1 VSGAEPIRFLREGR
15 LGVVVLDRQEALN
28 ALTRAMVREL
38 SDHLRRWKDDPEVE
52 AVLVKAA
59 PGRAFCAGG
68 DVRAVVETVRREGV
82 AAALPFFRDEYRMN
96 WRIARFPKPWIALL
110 NGVTMGGGC
119 GISIHGSH
127 RIATEHTL
135 LAMPETGIGFFPD
148 IGATFFLNA
157 CPPGFGMYLGLT
169 GARLGV
175 ADALLAGLATH
186 FVPAARLLEFEA
198 RLVAAGRGEVAGA
211 LAEALADMAAAPP
224 EPGILDERLATIRAI
239 FEAESFTE
247 LLDRLQREP
256 TGWGREQLA
265 LLREKSPLAVRLTFA
280 QLRRGAGASLEE
292 CLRLEYRMVR
302 HVLESGEFAEGVRAL
317 LIDKDKR
324 PRWRH
329 PSLEAVDEAEVER
342 FFAPIPEGEL
352 VFDWEGV

>member
-1 VSGAEPIRFLREGR
+1 MSVREPIRFLREGR

-28 ALTRAMVREL
+28 ALTRDMVRAL

-52 AVLVKAA
+52 AVLVKAV

-96 WRIARFPKPWIALL
+96 WRIARFPKPYVAFL

-119 GISIHGSH
+119 GISIHGTH
-127 RIATEHTL
+127 RIATEHTV
-135 LAMPETGIGFFPD
+135 LAMPETAIGFFPD
-148 IGATFFLNA
+148 VGATWFLDH
-157 CPPGFGMYLGLT
+157 CPPGVGMFLGLT
-169 GARLGV
+169 GARLAA
-175 ADALLAGLATH
+175 ADALTTGLATH
-186 FVPAARLLEFEA
+186 HLPAARLLELEA
-198 RLVAAGRGEVAGA
+198 RLVAAGPGQVTAA
-211 LAEALADMAAAPP
+211 LEEGLRELATAPR
-224 EPGILDERLATIRAI
+224 EPGFLASKLATIASL
-239 FEAESFTE
+239 FTAESFGE
-247 LLDRLQREP
+247 LLARLSAEP
-256 TGWGREQLA
+256 TGFGAEQLA
-265 LLREKSPLAVRLTFA
+265 ILRERSPLSVRLTFA

-292 CLRLEYRMVR
+292 ALRLEYRMVR

-329 PSLEAVDEAEVER
+329 AALEAVDEAEVER

-352 VFDWEGV
+352 PLDWEGI

>member
-1 VSGAEPIRFLREGR
+1 MSERTPIRFLREGR
-15 LGVVVLDRQEALN
+15 IGVVILDRQEALN

-38 SDHLRRWKDDPEVE
+38 SDHLRRWKDDPAIE

-68 DVRAVVETVRREGV
+68 DVRAVVETVGREGV

-96 WRIARFPKPWIALL
+96 WRIARFPKPYVALL

-119 GISIHGSH
+119 GISVHGTH

-148 IGATFFLNA
+148 IGATWFLGH
-157 CPPGFGMYLGLT
+157 CPAGVGMYLALT
-169 GARLGV
+169 GARLGA
-175 ADALLAGLATH
+175 ADALTVGLATH
-186 FVPAARLLEFEA
+186 YVPAARLLELEA
-198 RLVAAGRGEVAGA
+198 RLVAAGRGEVAAA
-211 LAEALADMAAAPP
+211 LEAGLRELAAPP
-224 EPGILDERLATIRAI
+224 PGPGTLAARLPTIRTI
-239 FEAESFTE
+239 FTAESFAE
-247 LLDRLQREP
+247 LLRRLEAEP
-256 TGWGREQLA
+256 TGFGREQIGI
-265 LLREKSPLAVRLTFA
+265 LREKSPLAVRLAFA
-280 QLRRGAGASLEE
+280 QLRRGAELSLEE

-317 LIDKDKR
+317 LIDKDKA

-329 PSLEAVDEAEVER
+329 RALAAVDEGEVER
-342 FFAPIPEGEL
+342 FFAPIPEGDL
-352 VFDWEGV
+352 VFDWEGI